1 MCGSRGR
8 QGRLPDFMCTDNL
21 VTKKRPALKGGEGI
35 LTRDTAWLK
44 DGFVEEACSQA
55 ALVNAG
61 HMKWGC
67 PLRLFFFLYDNK
79 FVVN

>member
-1 MCGSRGR
+1 
-8 QGRLPDFMCTDNL
+8 MCTDNL
-21 VTKKRPALKGGEGI
+21 VTKNRPALKGGEGI

-61 HMKWGC
+61 HMKGGVS
-67 PLRLFFFLYDNK
+67 PQAVFLSL
-79 FVVN
+79 